1 MKSTVPGISLQI
13 SLAPNDLAHARY
25 VLPHQLR
32 RWAHQADETV
42 LVIDAGQP
50 QDRHSHEWKQKLAE
64 LRRLVDERCV
74 QHRNARVVEVDYSPD
89 VAREIAMAYFG
100 RDSLPAKDWNG
111 TAFYAY
117 FFGLWSARHRYVLH
131 MDSDM
136 LYGGGSTTWAK
147 EAVELLTQRS
157 DVLMCSPLPGPPTDD
172 GRLTSQ
178 TMQPELHTSLAYS
191 ATWMNTRVFL
201 LDTSRFQ
208 DRIGHLS
215 LTRPP
220 WRHVLR
226 AAAEGR
232 SPYELPEEIISQ
244 AMVRHGLLRFD
255 FLGLDPGMWSLHP
268 PYRSTLFYDRL
279 PSLVEAVEAGMVPDA
294 QRGDYDINDS
304 MVDWTSAR
312 MSRRQKLTK
321 HRRLVTGNVTAKLA
335 RVVGRPVRRQTGEAR
350 DAL

>member
-1 MKSTVPGISLQI
+1 MMSPMPGISLQI
-13 SLAPNDLAHARY
+13 SLAPNDLAHARC

-32 RWAHQADETV
+32 CWAHQADETV
-42 LVIDAGQP
+42 LVIDAGQR
-50 QDRHSHEWKQKLAE
+50 QDRQSHEWRQKLAD
-64 LRRLVDERCV
+64 LRRLADECCI
-74 QHRNARVVEVDYSPD
+74 QHKNARVAEVDYSPE

-100 RDSLPAKDWNG
+100 RTSLPTKDWNG

-117 FFGLWSARHRYVLH
+117 FFGLWAPRHRYVLH

-136 LYGGGSTTWAK
+136 LYGGGSSTWAR

-157 DVLMCSPLPGPPTDD
+157 DVLFCSPLPGPPTED

-178 TMQPELHTSLAYS
+178 TMEPEPYTSLAYH
-191 ATWMNTRVFL
+191 ATWMNTRVFFMDSVRL
-201 LDTSRFQ
+201 SE
-208 DRIGHLS
+208 RIGHLS
-215 LTRPP
+215 LSRPP

-232 SPYELPEEIISQ
+232 APYELPEEIITK
-244 AMVRHGLLRFD
+244 AMSRHGLLRFD
-255 FLGLDPGMWSLHP
+255 FLGDDPGMWSVHP
-268 PYRSTLFYDRL
+268 PYRSALFYERL
-279 PSLVEAVEAGMVPDA
+279 PGLVEAVEAGNVPDA
-294 QRGDYDINDS
+294 QRGDHDINDS

-335 RVVGRPVRRQTGEAR
+335 R
-350 DAL
+350 